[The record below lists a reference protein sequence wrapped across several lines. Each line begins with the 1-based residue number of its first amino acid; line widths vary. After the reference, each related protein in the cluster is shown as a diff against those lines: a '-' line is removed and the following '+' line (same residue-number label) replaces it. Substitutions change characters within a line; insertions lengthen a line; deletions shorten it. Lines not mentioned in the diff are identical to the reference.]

1 VRVALGVF
9 LAAGLPLLAP
19 SVARFFWVF
28 VAYVIAAV
36 TMHLAI
42 RRRVGGVVRV
52 LVGGVLDVAITTFLV
67 HRLGSQGTPL
77 VSAYLLLGMFVALV
91 APAWTA
97 RALSA
102 LGVVS
107 FGTVTFAE
115 ALRLIPYAPDAPE
128 AAGYVPTML
137 AAARSTILIAVL
149 VAVSTWVSERIARA
163 LRRRERQL
171 RFANARLEQ
180 LSRRD
185 PLTQLYNRRFFVGR
199 VEEELVRVHR
209 GHSMAI
215 LMMDLD
221 GFKHVNDEQGHIAG
235 DVLLKKIAQRILGA
249 MRIVDVVGRFGGD
262 EFVVLLPDTDA
273 AQAEI
278 VAERVVRTVREVG
291 TEADPRRPVTVSV
304 GVAVAREDDDVTLV
318 LNQADEAAYAAKQDG
333 GDQYRLACVPS
344 VSHVDGLSVDDEPAK
359 VG

>member
-1 VRVALGVF
+1 MRVALGVF
-9 LAAGLPLLAP
+9 LAVGLPFLAP

-28 VAYVIAAV
+28 VAYVVAAV
-36 TMHLAI
+36 ALHMAI
-42 RRRVGGVVRV
+42 RRRAGGVFRV
-52 LVGGVLDVAITTFLV
+52 LLGGVLDVAITTFLV

-77 VSAYLLLGMFVALV
+77 LGSYLLLGMFVALV

-97 RALSA
+97 RALGA

-107 FGTVTFAE
+107 FGAVSFAE
-115 ALRLIPYAPDAPE
+115 ALHVISYAPDARE
-128 AAGYVPTML
+128 AAAYVPTL
-137 AAARSTILIAVL
+137 LGAARATVFLAVL
-149 VAVSTWVSERIARA
+149 VSVSTWVSERMARA

-180 LSRRD
+180 LSQRD
-185 PLTQLYNRRFFVGR
+185 PLTQLYNRRFFVRR

-209 GHSMAI
+209 GHPMAL

-221 GFKHVNDEQGHIAG
+221 GFKHVNDERGHLAG
-235 DVLLKKIAQRILGA
+235 DALLKKIAQRVANA
-249 MRIVDVVGRFGGD
+249 MRVIDVVGRFGGD

-273 AQAEI
+273 AQAEV
-278 VAERVVRTVREVG
+278 VAERVVRTIREVG

-304 GVAVAREDDDVTLV
+304 GVAVARVDDDVSIL

-333 GDQYRLACVPS
+333 GDQYRVACPPS
-344 VSHVDGLSVDDEPAK
+344 ISHVNDLSASSK
-359 VG
+359 AG